1 MEAKAQSFAQ
11 IVSEPKYIVVPFFQ
25 RGYVWGR
32 ENWEDLLDELSAS
45 ESNHFLGSVIFKHSH
60 TNMGENFWSV
70 VDGQQRLTTLS
81 ILFSVCCKLLIDLSA
96 NEYERRFYESR
107 KEQLLFVV
115 TPSGLKI
122 KLKHSRADREAY
134 AEAITLETEESCHS
148 GDGEKGIVSCRQFF
162 FKELTNKPGK
172 ARKIFDLLNSL
183 DAKILVNIQLED
195 NDNEQ
200 AIFDTI
206 NSAGVRLTAADT
218 IKNTLFQ
225 KMMETTDQHS
235 EVEHLHDEYWEKV
248 FYGDNKAYWSKLNSQ
263 GRINRIT
270 LEILLHCVAVIE
282 GFYDPNKHSV
292 GELADCYKEYVKDKS
307 FSQLSDF
314 VKTIAKYA
322 NTYRRF
328 FWSEDE
334 NEDGHKY
341 KYKNICD
348 RTLHILR
355 FCDTSTFDP
364 LILKLVTENPI
375 GEVGGISDV
384 LRAALDGI
392 ATYVL
397 RHVVCHASTKNFNK
411 ECALIISGERTIES
425 YIAEKVNSV
434 DAKSRIADDDVRMGL
449 RNVKNNRIARGILF
463 WLELKRRSQL
473 PYDVQE
479 MSDVNMELEHL
490 MPQKWNEFW
499 PITCPLVVDP
509 ESGSKV
515 DDPVAAE
522 SGRRNA
528 VYEIGNMALL
538 NKKLNII
545 IRNHSMQE
553 KVRGN
558 GPHCPGIGA
567 LSDMLYTKD
576 VVTLVNENNYLWNE
590 KTIRDRTNKL
600 TVEFLSVWGVEGES
614 QTVSKQGSQAPEAQS
629 DEVAMSQGNESVNA
643 EPHESQ
649 TITESPQ
656 VQEGDVELKIGKIA
670 KTVFPVLFAEN
681 RMTDDDVNFLL
692 SDAARVQF
700 KTQGNK
706 VLKETTG
713 NIAADV
719 KDSHGRNRFYPD
731 VILRHAGKHYLMTSQ
746 WFANGKPPL
755 LAWFA
760 EHGIDGER
768 VAELCHCV

>member
-25 RGYVWGR
+25 RGYVWGK

-60 TNMGENFWSV
+60 NNMGENFWSV

-96 NEYERRFYESR
+96 NEYERKFYESR

-134 AEAITLETEESCHS
+134 AEAITLETEEPCHS
-148 GDGEKGIVSCRQFF
+148 GDGENGIVSCRQFF

-225 KMMETTDQHS
+225 KMMEATDQHS

-248 FYGDNKAYWSKLNSQ
+248 FYGEDKTYWLKLNSQ
-263 GRINRIT
+263 GRIKRIT
-270 LEILLHCVAVIE
+270 LEMLLHCVAVIE

-292 GELADCYKEYVKDKS
+292 GELADCYKEYVKNKS
-307 FSQLSDF
+307 LLQLSDF
-314 VKTIAKYA
+314 VKTIVKYA
-322 NTYRRF
+322 KTYRRF
-328 FWSEDE
+328 FWNEDE
-334 NEDGHKY
+334 SEDGHKY

-375 GEVGGISDV
+375 GEAGAISDV
-384 LRAALDGI
+384 LRTTLDGI

-425 YIAEKVNSV
+425 YILEKVGST
-434 DAKSRIADDDVRMGL
+434 DAKSRIADDDVRRGL
-449 RNVKNNRIARGILF
+449 CNVKNNRIARGVLF

-490 MPQKWNEFW
+490 MPQKWDEFW
-499 PITCPLVVDP
+499 PITCPPVVDP

-515 DDPVAAE
+515 DDSVAAE

-545 IRNHSMQE
+545 IRNHSMRE
-553 KVRGN
+553 KVLGN
-558 GPHCPGIGA
+558 GPQCPGIA
-567 LSDMLYTKD
+567 QLAEMKYTLD
-576 VVTLVNENNYLWNE
+576 VVHKVEGNDYLWNE
-590 KTIRDRTNKL
+590 KTIRDRTNEL
-600 TVEFLSVWGVEGES
+600 TAEFLSVWGVVDIP
-614 QTVSKQGSQAPEAQS
+614 QTVSPQCTHAPVAHSSEM
-629 DEVAMSQGNESVNA
+629 AMSQGNESINN
-643 EPHESQ
+643 ELHESQ
-649 TITESPQ
+649 AASTSSPVQ
-656 VQEGDVELKIGKIA
+656 VPGTELKIGKIA
-670 KTVFPVLFAEN
+670 KMVFPVLFAED
-681 RMTDDDVNFLL
+681 RITDNDVNFLL
-692 SDAARVQF
+692 SDAARIQF

-706 VLKETTG
+706 VLKETSG
-713 NIAADV
+713 NVEDDARDAKGV
-719 KDSHGRNRFYPD
+719 KRFYTN
-731 VILRHAGKHYLMTSQ
+731 ILLEHGGKHYLLTSQ
-746 WFANGKPPL
+746 WFANGKSPL

-760 EHGIDGER
+760 EHGIGEER
-768 VAELCHCV
+768 VAELCG